1 MSSVDYDL
9 LVPYGWNSTYA
20 ADYLPLLG
28 DGLIPARVIRMD
40 RSECDIA
47 APLPTADY
55 QSRLTAAVVRA
66 QLPRSDS
73 EISGLCTGD
82 WVAIDRAR
90 TVRALLPRR
99 TAIVRAAISGQPDA
113 RARSAQQVLAA
124 NVDTVLVCT
133 AGDGDIDLGRI
144 ERLLALAWES
154 GAQPAVVL
162 TKADLAHDIPIEDVG
177 AAAPGVTVLAVSATG
192 GAGMDA
198 LHSLLSGTVAL
209 IGPSGAGKSTLA
221 NALLGARVFATSAV
235 REGDKRG
242 RHTTVHRE
250 LRPLP
255 GGGTLIDTP
264 GLRSVGLWDAAEGLG
279 RTFSDVESLS
289 ADCRFADCSHETE
302 PGCAVL
308 AAIESGA
315 LPRRRL
321 DSYRKLSRENDW
333 LAART
338 DARLRAERKKVWKDI
353 NKSQRRMYKDRG
365 GKQR

>member
-1 MSSVDYDL
+1 MSPVDFDL
-9 LVPYGWNSTYA
+9 LAPYGWTSAQA

-28 DGLIPARVIRMD
+28 DSLIPARVVRMD
-40 RSECDIA
+40 RSECDAA

-55 QSRLTAAVVRA
+55 RSRLSAAVVRVA
-66 QLPRSDS
+66 LPRSDS
-73 EISGLCTGD
+73 DISGLCTGD
-82 WVAIDRAR
+82 WVAIDATR

-99 TAIVRAAISGQPDA
+99 TAIVRAAVSGHSDSH
-113 RARSAQQVLAA
+113 ARSGTQILAA

-133 AGDGDIDLGRI
+133 AADGDVDLGRI

-154 GAQPAVVL
+154 GAQPVVVL
-162 TKADLAHDIPIEDVG
+162 TKADLAQDIPLEAVR
-177 AAAPGVTVLAVSATG
+177 AAAPGVTVVTVSAAG
-192 GAGMDA
+192 GYGMDVLTA
-198 LHSLLSGTVAL
+198 LLAGTVAL

-221 NALLGARVFATSAV
+221 NALLGEQIFATSSV

-264 GLRSVGLWDAAEGLG
+264 GLRSIGLADAAEGLT

-289 ADCRFADCSHETE
+289 THCRFTDCSHTSE
-302 PGCAVL
+302 PSCAVL

-315 LPRRRL
+315 LPQRRL
-321 DSYRKLSRENDW
+321 DSYRKLTRENDW
-333 LAART
+333 LASRN
-338 DARLRAERKKVWKDI
+338 DARARAERQQAWKTI
-353 NKSQRRMYKDRG
+353 TKTQRRIYKDRDN
-365 GKQR
+365 RR